1 MKGNRMYVD
10 IGTILDEVFDAAK
23 SFGENFQN
31 MGDKMGRA
39 PISTCT

>member
-23 SFGENFQN
+23 SFGRNFQN
-31 MGDKMGRA
+31 MGDKMA
-39 PISTCT
+39 ELP